1 MKPQDID
8 LYSKV
13 VKARSGLHLTPE
25 KAYLLE
31 SRLLPVARDF
41 GYDSVESL
49 ASSVRMFP
57 KEPELEAITEAMTT
71 NETLFFRD
79 NGPFERF
86 RDNIL
91 PPLMKARATHK
102 RLRIWC
108 AAASTGQEP
117 YSLAMTLLE
126 MGAAVAGWNIE
137 IIGTDIS
144 KEALRKAQSGLYN
157 QFEIQRG
164 MPITLLIKYFD
175 QEEQGWRI
183 KKQIRDMVRYK
194 PLNLM
199 GDFSSLGRFDIVFCR
214 NVLIYFER
222 DIKAEVLGNV
232 RKLMPTD
239 GALFLGAAETV
250 VGITGRIQTH
260 QGIAGSLRAGLI
272 ASVLKSREKSHECEK
287 ISFNHTRRFR
297 RDCIR
302 GASI

>member
-31 SRLLPVARDF
+31 SRLLPVAREF
-41 GYDSVESL
+41 GYESVEGL

-57 KEPELEAITEAMTT
+57 KERELEAITEAMTT

-91 PPLMKARATHK
+91 PPLLETRAAHK

-126 MGAAVAGWNIE
+126 MGAGVAGWNIE

-175 QEEQGWRI
+175 QEENGWRI
-183 KKQIRDMVRYK
+183 KKKVRDMVRYR

-199 GDFSSLGRFDIVFCR
+199 ENFSALGRFDIVFCR

-222 DIKAEVLGNV
+222 DIKAEVLGNI

-250 VGITGRIQTH
+250 VGITEEFKLIKE
-260 QGIAGSLRAGLI
+260 LRGVYAP
-272 ASVLKSREKSHECEK
+272 V
-287 ISFNHTRRFR
+287 
-297 RDCIR
+297 
-302 GASI
+302 